1 MRNKVWEVAE
11 MLDFTD
17 VTVILDKYEAIV
29 SFCKIVY
36 IFKELV

>member
-1 MRNKVWEVAE
+1 MKSKDWKVAE

-29 SFCKIVY
+29 SF
-36 IFKELV
+36 